1 MMICGGLLLLAAALL
16 LAGWNL
22 LEDRQAAQ
30 ASEQV
35 LRQMEKPPPAE
46 TEPPEE
52 PEPALPAYVL
62 DPDME
67 MPETEVDGHLYIGI
81 LEIPALEL
89 ELPVMSQWSYPD
101 LKIAPC
107 RYQGSAYQNDLI
119 LLAHNYSRHFG
130 QIHSLTAGDVIH
142 FTDAD
147 GNRFTY
153 EVSLVEQL
161 ERTAIEEMES
171 GDWDL
176 TLFTCTVGGAAR
188 MTVRCELVSEAP
200 ADR

>member
-16 LAGWNL
+16 PAGWNL
-22 LEDRQAAQ
+22 LEDQQAAQ

-35 LRQMEKPPPAE
+35 LRQMEQPPPAE
-46 TEPPEE
+46 ADPPEE
-52 PEPALPAYVL
+52 PEEVVPAYVL

-67 MPETEVDGHLYIGI
+67 MPETEVDGHLYIGV

-89 ELPVMSQWSYPD
+89 ELPVMSRWSYPD

-107 RYQGSAYQNDLI
+107 RYQGSAYQGDLI

-130 QIHSLTAGDVIH
+130 QIHSLTAGDVIR

-188 MTVRCELVSEAP
+188 VTVRCRQTDDIG